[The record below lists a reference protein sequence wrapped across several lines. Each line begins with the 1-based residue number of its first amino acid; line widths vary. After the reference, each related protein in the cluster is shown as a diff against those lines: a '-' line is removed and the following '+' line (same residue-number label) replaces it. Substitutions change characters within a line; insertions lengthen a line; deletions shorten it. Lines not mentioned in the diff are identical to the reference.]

1 MEAIDGGRVVVGDDD
16 LQAVQMFGCH
26 LEQGGVHLAQP
37 FQVDAFVADVAAD
50 AVNDQKV
57 GQRVAIVIERHL
69 LVGQGMGHIDEDF
82 NALGLEVAEGSPV
95 DHRL

>member
-1 MEAIDGGRVVVGDDD
+1 MDAIDGGRVVVGDDD

-37 FQVDAFVADVAAD
+37 FQVDAFVADAAAD

-57 GQRVAIVIERHL
+57 GQRVAIIIERHL
-69 LVGQGMGHIDEDF
+69 LVGQGMGLKGVFITVRWLTWGF
-82 NALGLEVAEGSPV
+82 AIANVWA
-95 DHRL
+95 